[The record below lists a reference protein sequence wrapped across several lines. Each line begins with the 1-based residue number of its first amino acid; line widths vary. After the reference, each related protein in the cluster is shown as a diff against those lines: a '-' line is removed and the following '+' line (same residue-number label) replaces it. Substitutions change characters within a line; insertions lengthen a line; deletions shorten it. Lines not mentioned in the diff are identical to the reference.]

1 VWPDYQR
8 SQPGGMDPARTL
20 RPLGSHKGFDPSD
33 RSNGIPNHYLG
44 AIKTGRS
51 KPNPQAT
58 RPESPPG
65 RVGEDP
71 VKLGLV
77 ASLARPFNAMTG
89 IEMVP
94 YRGPPKPRRRKSK
107 REYRASVLGYPG
119 SPDHALSRFAFGS
132 AQGVSALRVPHI
144 GNPGIGSP
152 GFSSGLLHCVPSMAL
167 MLEVKV
173 LCGP

>member
-1 VWPDYQR
+1 
-8 SQPGGMDPARTL
+8 L

-51 KPNPQAT
+51 KPNTQAT

-77 ASLARPFNAMTG
+77 ASLARPLNAMTG

-94 YRGPPKPRRRKSK
+94 CRGPPKPRRRKSK

-132 AQGVSALRVPHI
+132 AQGVSALRVPHNWKPRYWQPRLFV
-144 GNPGIGSP
+144 GA
-152 GFSSGLLHCVPSMAL
+152 SSFCGRGDA
-167 MLEVKV
+167 EVRCHR
-173 LCGP
+173 LITRRPAI